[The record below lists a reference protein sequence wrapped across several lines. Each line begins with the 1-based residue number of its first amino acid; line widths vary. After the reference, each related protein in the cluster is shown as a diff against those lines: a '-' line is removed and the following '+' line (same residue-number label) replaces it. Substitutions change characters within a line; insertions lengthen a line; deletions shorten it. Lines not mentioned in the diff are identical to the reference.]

1 MATKTTTL
9 RSGAQ
14 MPMLGLGTYRLGADG
29 SDTLGA
35 DRAALETA
43 LDLGY
48 RHIDTATAYH
58 NEAFIGEVL
67 GSSGIDRAELFLT
80 SKLRNADHAEG
91 EWRGALERSLDALRT
106 DYLDLYM
113 IHWPLP
119 EHDRYLDAFAKLA
132 RARDEGLIRDVGVA
146 NFLTP
151 HLDRLVSETG
161 EAPAVDQIEF
171 HPSWH
176 NPDTFAR
183 CAELG
188 VVVEAYSPL
197 SRGADFDAEP
207 VAAAAAAHGVPASQ
221 VVLAWALRCFR
232 SPRTPR
238 GSRRTSRSPMPSR
251 PSNSPPRRS
260 QRSPR
265 WRAGTRSG
273 TIRTPTPECSARV
286 LHGARQGARGKR
298 R

>member
-1 MATKTTTL
+1 MATRSITL
-9 RSGAQ
+9 RSGAR
-14 MPMLGLGTYRLGADG
+14 MPMLGLGTYMLGADG
-29 SDTLGA
+29 SDTIA
-35 DRAALETA
+35 SDHAAFEQALE
-43 LDLGY
+43 LGY

-58 NEAFIGEVL
+58 NESFIGKAL
-67 GSSGIDRAELFLT
+67 GSSGIERAELFLT

-91 EWRGALERSLDALRT
+91 NWRGALERSLEALHT

-119 EHDRYLDAFAKLA
+119 EHDLYLDAYAELL

-146 NFLTP
+146 NFLCP

-176 NPDTFAR
+176 NPDTAAR

-188 VVVEAYSPL
+188 VAVEAYSPL

-221 VVLAWALRCFR
+221 VVLAWALQQGVSVIPKSANPERLAENFAVADAE
-232 SPRTPR
+232 
-238 GSRRTSRSPMPSR
+238 
-251 PSNSPPRRS
+251 PPFELTAEEIAAFS
-260 QRSPR
+260 ALEGGNQIGHNPHTYAGMQR
-265 WRAGTRSG
+265 
-273 TIRTPTPECSARV
+273 
-286 LHGARQGARGKR
+286 
-298 R
+298 

>member
-29 SDTLGA
+29 SDTPGA

-43 LDLGY
+43 LDLEY

-67 GSSGIDRAELFLT
+67 GSSGIDRTGLFLT

-91 EWRGALERSLDALRT
+91 EWRGALERSLEALRT

-119 EHDRYLDAFAKLA
+119 EHDRYLDAYAELA

-221 VVLAWALRCFR
+221 VVLAWALQQGVSVIPKSANPARLAENFAVADAE
-232 SPRTPR
+232 
-238 GSRRTSRSPMPSR
+238 
-251 PSNSPPRRS
+251 PPFELTAEEIAAIS
-260 QRSPR
+260 SLEGGNQIGHDPHTYAGMQR
-265 WRAGTRSG
+265 
-273 TIRTPTPECSARV
+273 
-286 LHGARQGARGKR
+286 
-298 R
+298 

>member
-1 MATKTTTL
+1 MVTKSITL
-9 RSGAQ
+9 RSGAR
-14 MPMLGLGTYRLGADG
+14 MPMLGLGTYMLGADG
-29 SDTLGA
+29 SDTIA
-35 DRAALETA
+35 SDRAALEQA
-43 LDLGY
+43 LELGY

-58 NEAFIGEVL
+58 NESFIGEAL
-67 GSSGIDRAELFLT
+67 GSSGIERSGLFLT

-119 EHDRYLDAFAKLA
+119 GHDLFLEAYAELL

-161 EAPAVDQIEF
+161 EAPAVDQVEF

-176 NPDTFAR
+176 NPDTVAR

-197 SRGADFDAEP
+197 SRGADFDSRP
-207 VAAAAAAHGVPASQ
+207 VAAAATAHGVPASQ
-221 VVLAWALRCFR
+221 VVLSWALQQGVSVIPKSANPERLAENFAIADDE
-232 SPRTPR
+232 
-238 GSRRTSRSPMPSR
+238 
-251 PSNSPPRRS
+251 PPFVLS
-260 QRSPR
+260 GEELSAISALEGENQIGHDPHTYAGMQR
-265 WRAGTRSG
+265 
-273 TIRTPTPECSARV
+273 
-286 LHGARQGARGKR
+286 
-298 R
+298 

>member
-1 MATKTTTL
+1 MATRSIAL

-14 MPMLGLGTYRLGADG
+14 MPMVGLGTYRLGAGD
-29 SDTLGA
+29 SDTLAA

-43 LDLGY
+43 LELGY

-67 GSSGIDRAELFLT
+67 GGSGIDRAELFLT

-91 EWRGALERSLDALRT
+91 NWRGALERSLEALRT

-119 EHDRYLDAFAKLA
+119 ARDLYLDAYAELA

-146 NFLTP
+146 NFLRP

-161 EAPAVDQIEF
+161 EAPAVDQLEF

-176 NPDTFAR
+176 NPDTAAR

-188 VVVEAYSPL
+188 VAVEAYSPL

-207 VAAAAAAHGVPASQ
+207 VAAAATAHGVPASQ
-221 VVLAWALRCFR
+221 VVLAWALQQGV
-232 SPRTPR
+232 SVIPKSANR
-238 GSRRTSRSPMPSR
+238 GRLAE
-251 PSNSPPRRS
+251 NFAVADDEPPFVLS
-260 QRSPR
+260 GEELSAISALEGGNQIGHDPHTYAGMQR
-265 WRAGTRSG
+265 
-273 TIRTPTPECSARV
+273 
-286 LHGARQGARGKR
+286 
-298 R
+298 

>member
-1 MATKTTTL
+1 MATRSIAL

-14 MPMLGLGTYRLGADG
+14 MPMLGLGTYKLGAEG
-29 SDTLGA
+29 SDSLAA

-43 LDLGY
+43 LELGY

-58 NEAFIGEVL
+58 NEPFLGGVL
-67 GSSGIDRAELFLT
+67 DGSGVDRAELFLT

-91 EWRGALERSLDALRT
+91 EWRGALERSLEALRT

-119 EHDRYLDAFAKLA
+119 DHDLYLSAYAELA

-146 NFLTP
+146 NFLAP

-176 NPDTFAR
+176 NPDTVAS

-188 VVVEAYSPL
+188 VAVEAYSPL
-197 SRGADFDAEP
+197 SRGADFGAEP
-207 VAAAAAAHGVPASQ
+207 VAAAASAHGVPASQ
-221 VVLAWALRCFR
+221 VVLAWALQQGVSVIPKSANPERLAENFAVADT
-232 SPRTPR
+232 TPPFELSAEEIAAISALE
-238 GSRRTSRSPMPSR
+238 GQNQIGHDPNTYAGM
-251 PSNSPPRRS
+251 
-260 QRSPR
+260 QR
-265 WRAGTRSG
+265 
-273 TIRTPTPECSARV
+273 
-286 LHGARQGARGKR
+286 
-298 R
+298 